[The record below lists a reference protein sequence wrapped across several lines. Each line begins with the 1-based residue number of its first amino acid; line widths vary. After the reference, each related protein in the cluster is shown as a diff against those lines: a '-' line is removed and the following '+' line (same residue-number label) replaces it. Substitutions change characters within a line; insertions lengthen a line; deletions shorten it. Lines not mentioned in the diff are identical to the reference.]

1 MRFTSCLMIA
11 ALLTGSAA
19 AATENEP
26 TTNRLQQRAPDS
38 PTTNSLNKPQ
48 GQQTTTGLAAHSRKQ
63 PTTNNLQAP
72 PQGDRSNASRPSSSR
87 Q

>member
-11 ALLTGSAA
+11 ALLSGTAA
-19 AATENEP
+19 VAAENQT
-26 TTNRLQQRAPDS
+26 TTNRLQQRVPDS

-63 PTTNNLQAP
+63 PTTNNLQTP
-72 PQGDRSNASRPSSSR
+72 PQGNPSNSSR
-87 Q
+87 R